1 MEEIDLND
9 TVTVELTEWGAE
21 HGQRQIQ
28 TNIAR
33 ANYFDNK
40 C

>member
-1 MEEIDLND
+1 MKISIDQVLC
-9 TVTVELTEWGAE
+9 EGAE

-33 ANYFDNK
+33 AAVIFADVSY
-40 C
+40 